1 MNLALIHS
9 RAVIGMDAPLVTV
22 EVHLSLGL
30 PAFSIVGLPE
40 ASVKEAK
47 ERVRCALIN
56 AGFDWPARRITV
68 NLAPA
73 DLPKEGGRF
82 DLPIAIGILAAS
94 EQCQSDKLANIELAG
109 ELALSGEIRPVH
121 GIIPMVVSSQQANRQ
136 LLLPEQN
143 GAEAALVEA
152 NHCLT
157 ANHLLAVTA
166 WLNDQQPLPIAE
178 NNQAD
183 CNAPEHPDLQDVI
196 GQQQAKRALMIAAAG
211 RHHLLFYGPPGTGKT
226 MLASRLPGILPTM
239 DDSEALESAAVYS
252 ISHQGFQASNWRQR
266 PFRAPH
272 HSSSAVALVGGGSHP
287 RPGEISLAHRGV
299 LFLDELPEFSRH
311 VLDMLRQPLES
322 GQITISRAARQL
334 DFPAQFQLIAA
345 MNPSPCGNWGNPNVA
360 CRSTPDEIRR
370 YLNRLSGPL
379 LDRFDMSLEVPAQPD
394 QGLYQQVP
402 DGPHSANVKQIVE
415 QCYQHQLDRQGCANG
430 HLHGR
435 VLQQH
440 CQLNPDNSRLLQ
452 QIIEQFGLSARAQ
465 QRILKVART
474 LADLSESDT
483 IESNH
488 ISEAIGYRAIDRLMQ
503 QLAT

>member
-9 RAVIGMDAPLVTV
+9 RAVIGMDAPAVTV

-40 ASVKEAK
+40 TSVKEAK

-109 ELALSGEIRPVH
+109 ELALSGELRPVH

-152 NHCLT
+152 NHCLV
-157 ANHLLAVTA
+157 ANHLLTVTA
-166 WLNDQQPLPIAE
+166 WLNDKQELANAAIESATAIG
-178 NNQAD
+178 AD
-183 CNAPEHPDLQDVI
+183 HPDLQDVI
-196 GQQQAKRALMIAAAG
+196 GQQQAKRALTVAAAG

-226 MLASRLPGILPTM
+226 MLASRLPGILPAM
-239 DDSEALESAAVYS
+239 NDQEALESATVYS
-252 ISHQGFQASNWRQR
+252 ISHQGFKACNWRQR
-266 PFRAPH
+266 PFRSPH
-272 HSSSAVALVGGGSHP
+272 HSSSAVALVGGGSQP
-287 RPGEISLAHRGV
+287 KPGEISLAHRGV

-379 LDRFDMSLEVPAQPD
+379 LDRFDMSLEVPALAE
-394 QGLYQQVP
+394 QGLYQQRS
-402 DGPHSANVKQIVE
+402 DGPSSSDVKQTVE
-415 QCYQHQLDRQGCANG
+415 QCYQLQLDRQGCANG
-430 HLHGR
+430 QLQGALLH
-435 VLQQH
+435 QH
-440 CQLNPDNSRLLQ
+440 CQLSQENSQLLQ
-452 QIIEQFGLSARAQ
+452 RIIEQFGLSARAQ
-465 QRILKVART
+465 QRVLKVART
-474 LADLSESDT
+474 IADLRHCEQ
-483 IESNH
+483 IESSH
-488 ISEAIGYRAIDRLMQ
+488 ISEAISYRAVDRLMQ